1 MSVCV
6 SASGPAIGLGST
18 TSSGILMPQPHHNL
32 HHHHHHR
39 HHLHMPGLMQS
50 LTGGGGPINHSAGHP
65 LGMGAHLFHPSASS
79 SSAVSDTTLVVPQSA
94 RLLGHPSPN
103 PLGTMDSQCPA
114 SRPSPAGTGLAAAQ
128 PPPLPLISKSLVHT
142 ATATAAA
149 GNTSSSGDDQYPN
162 SDMLLALIARNK
174 SLEGECG
181 LCEDP
186 ALIR

>member
-32 HHHHHHR
+32 HHHHHHHR

-79 SSAVSDTTLVVPQSA
+79 SSAGSDTTLVVPQSA
-94 RLLGHPSPN
+94 RLLGHSSPN

-142 ATATAAA
+142 ATATAAR
-149 GNTSSSGDDQYPN
+149 NTSSSGDDQYPN